1 MVSDAEL
8 KQYMKILVIIGGIVG
23 IIECIAGFTGYYG
36 FWGFRIVWPIIGL
49 ILSVLLL
56 LTVYKPDTPLPYN
69 PIVILVLGILM
80 LIISTAHIGGI
91 LTIIAG
97 ILGILAKA

>member
-23 IIECIAGFTGYYG
+23 LIESIAGFFGYG

-56 LTVYKPDTPLPYN
+56 LTVYKPDRPLPYN
-69 PIVILVLGILM
+69 PIVILILGILM

-91 LTIIAG
+91 LTVIAG